1 MFAIE
6 KNLGD
11 TIGARG
17 GVVDSVTKIKSG
29 CSKFK
34 RFRVQKAARG
44 RLDYACVCSVT
55 LYRSETWPVNQIREN
70 MQAW

>member
-1 MFAIE
+1 MFVIE

-17 GVVDSVTKIKSG
+17 GVVDSVTKIRSG

-44 RLDYACVCSVT
+44 RLYYA
-55 LYRSETWPVNQIREN
+55 
-70 MQAW
+70 